1 MLTGIHFLLTYQCT
15 YECDHCFV
23 YCSPEAQGTFTL
35 EQLNK
40 IFDEL
45 PKIGTIEMIYFEG
58 GEPFLYY
65 QLMLK
70 GIEIASSMGFKT
82 GIVTN
87 GYWSTS
93 EEDAELW
100 LKPLKEL
107 NVSDL
112 SISNDQYHYDDVI
125 SNPAYFAYNASK
137 KLGIPTD
144 TICIE
149 QPTVNS
155 EKDDT
160 QEKGKPIIGGN
171 TRFRGRAVD
180 KLTSDLPKRHWKE
193 FTECTH
199 EELIAPE
206 RVHIDA
212 YGNVH
217 ICQGII
223 IGNAWITPLS
233 EIVKNFN
240 PYEHPVLKYLIK
252 GGPALLAEK
261 YGIECDE
268 SYVEECHLCYLTRL
282 ALLEK
287 LPDHLSPKQVYGIN

>member
-23 YCSPEAQGTFTL
+23 YSSPEAQGTFTL
-35 EQLNK
+35 EKLQN
-40 IFDEL
+40 IYREL
-45 PKIGTIEMIYFEG
+45 PKIGSIEWIYFEG

-70 GIEIASSMGFKT
+70 GIEIACDMGFKT

-100 LKPLKEL
+100 LKPLKDL
-107 NVSDL
+107 NVADL
-112 SISNDQYHYDDVI
+112 SISNDQYHYDDVN
-125 SNPAYFAYNASK
+125 SSPAYFAYNAAK

-149 QPTVNS
+149 QPIVNS
-155 EKDDT
+155 VKDDT

-180 KLTSDLPKRHWKE
+180 KLASDLPKRHWKE
-193 FTECTH
+193 FTECSH

-223 IGNAWITPLS
+223 IGNAWKTPLS

-240 PYEHPVLKYLIK
+240 PDEHPV
-252 GGPALLAEK
+252 PPRPV
-261 YGIECDE
+261 DE
-268 SYVEECHLCYLTRL
+268 RRLVQLHRYSPDELHDHEDEERL
-282 ALLEK
+282 SEE
-287 LPDHLSPKQVYGIN
+287 PW